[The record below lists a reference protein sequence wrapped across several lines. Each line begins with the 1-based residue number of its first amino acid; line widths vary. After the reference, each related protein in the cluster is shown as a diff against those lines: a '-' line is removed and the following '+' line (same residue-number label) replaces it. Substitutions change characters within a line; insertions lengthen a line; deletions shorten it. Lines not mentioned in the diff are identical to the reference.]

1 MKKLICIAI
10 VSCFAAAALGCP
22 PEGAKKDDHGH
33 KPGDGHDH
41 SKDEKKK

>member
-1 MKKLICIAI
+1 MIRVFSVLLISTLAL
-10 VSCFAAAALGCP
+10 VTLGCP
-22 PEGAKKDDHGH
+22 PEGAKKDDH

>member
-1 MKKLICIAI
+1 MKKLACI
-10 VSCFAAAALGCP
+10 VLMSSFALAALGCP
-22 PEGAKKDDHGH
+22 PEGAKKDDH